1 MDPQSE
7 LYRAALLMHGHRRP
21 AMPLGLRAGLAA
33 LEALGVDRSRNGELR
48 ALVEID
54 RSHCGTCFADGIQMS
69 TGCTFGK
76 GNIDRLGYGKFA
88 VTVID
93 NRGARSVRVVARPE
107 VIQRSQESEF
117 IAERRKWVPAC
128 QIDPRLSEDLIQRTL
143 TDPHWVPLQR
153 RACPPGRAAP
163 APAARLRYLHLRC
176 VRRDGSGALC
186 ARVGGPDRLHPLRRS
201 RGAGQACAPAGGA
214 GAIPMSLRSEARPPA
229 RQAEWGCLAPVR
241 AGRMACRDDGRNHA
255 GRGNP

>member
-69 TGCTFGK
+69 TGCTFAK

-117 IAERRKWVPAC
+117 IAERRKGVPAC

-143 TDPHWVPLQR
+143 TDPTGSLFSVEPVRQVELPPPQPHAFDTFICDVCGETVVARYAREWEGRTVCIPCAEAAAQGKPVPL
-153 RACPPGRAAP
+153 
-163 APAARLRYLHLRC
+163 
-176 VRRDGSGALC
+176 
-186 ARVGGPDRLHPLRRS
+186 
-201 RGAGQACAPAGGA
+201 
-214 GAIPMSLRSEARPPA
+214 
-229 RQAEWGCLAPVR
+229 PVEQE
-241 AGRMACRDDGRNHA
+241 
-255 GRGNP
+255 PSQ